1 MHHPGPPWRFLT
13 LQTVQRWTRPS
24 LVLRTNQTSPCCA
37 LLARIHPA
45 QHCSAT
51 APPRCT
57 CRGHSLVSLRSDN
70 NGHRPTSTRP
80 FYYSTVCR

>member
-1 MHHPGPPWRFLT
+1 VHHPGPPWRFLT

-45 QHCSAT
+45 QHCSA
-51 APPRCT
+51 AVHVPWAF
-57 CRGHSLVSLRSDN
+57 
-70 NGHRPTSTRP
+70 TSQP
-80 FYYSTVCR
+80 EIG